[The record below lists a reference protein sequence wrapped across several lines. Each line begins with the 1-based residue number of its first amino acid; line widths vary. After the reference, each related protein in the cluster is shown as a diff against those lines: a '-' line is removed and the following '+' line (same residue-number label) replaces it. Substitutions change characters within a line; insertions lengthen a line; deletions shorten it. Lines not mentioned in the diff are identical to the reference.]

1 MHMDILNKTFRKS
14 FDKNKAFK
22 KSFGKNGKTFGK
34 NSKKGQLQIQ
44 ETILAVFIFIVL
56 IMFGLIFFYKV
67 QSASIKEDFNK
78 FQRERLEMDFITLGD
93 LPELSCSKAGIKES
107 CIDSAKLIVFSEL
120 ASKGEQK
127 QYYFERFGY
136 KNITIYQVYPK
147 RSSNN
152 ICSSGTLANC
162 GIWEVYVKKP
172 AKGKSKDVYTTLVS
186 LYFSEKDDY
195 GMGLMVVEAYES

>member
-1 MHMDILNKTFRKS
+1 MDILNKPFEKS
-14 FDKNKAFK
+14 FDKNDKAFSK
-22 KSFGKNGKTFGK
+22 NFGKSNKTYG
-34 NSKKGQLQIQ
+34 KKGQLQIQ
-44 ETILAVFIFIVL
+44 ETILAIFIFIVL

-67 QSASIKEDFNK
+67 QSSSIKHDFDK

-93 LPELSCSKAGIKES
+93 LPEFSCSKAGIKES

-120 ASKGEQK
+120 SAKGELK

-136 KNITIYQVYPK
+136 KNITIYQVYPA

-152 ICSSGTLANC
+152 ICNSGTLSNC

-172 AKGKSKDVYTTLVS
+172 VKGKSKDVYTTPVS
-186 LYFSEKDDY
+186 LYFPEKEDY
-195 GMGLMVVEAYES
+195 GIGLMVVEAYDD